1 MSRWALLK
9 ESLKGGRNTSSSA
22 SIHAFQGHQVVPK
35 EKILW
40 QGFTCLYVFE
50 GSQPLDYEDLLKFAR
65 DAFSSVDTCETAVRF
80 NVPNVEAFSEVE
92 LRSALESC
100 SEIHVASVS
109 IDHNSSCGS
118 DVSIVFRNSLYEPI
132 YPQCNFYKY
141 RLPSERYLYTRE
153 IPEKRKIRANDI
165 LSDKIFGVDNTGNI
179 CTWPSEAILLHCLL
193 TVPWLQEKLVG
204 KRILEIGGGQTALAG
219 LGLACEGI
227 SSEMILSDG
236 HPHCVVNQVFK
247 YRRITCSLFALIAV

>member
-1 MSRWALLK
+1 MK
-9 ESLKGGRNTSSSA
+9 ESLKNGRNTSSSA

-35 EKILW
+35 EKTLW
-40 QGFTCLYVFE
+40 PGFTCVYVFE
-50 GSQPLDYEDLLKFAR
+50 GSGPLDYEDLLKFVR
-65 DAFSSVDTCETAVRF
+65 DSFASVDTCETTVQF
-80 NVPNVEAFSEVE
+80 NVSNDEAFSEVN
-92 LRSALESC
+92 LQVALERC
-100 SEIHVASVS
+100 REIHVVSVL
-109 IDHNSSCGS
+109 IDRNSSCGL

-132 YPQCNFYKY
+132 YPQCNFFKY

-204 KRILEIGGGQTALAG
+204 RRILEIGGGQTALAG

-227 SSEMILSDG
+227 SSEMILTDG
-236 HPHCVVNQVFK
+236 HPHCVVNQVVQP
-247 YRRITCSLFALIAV
+247 RQSAVDLLPSPQATV